1 MIQTSALAGFLAHRP
16 ASPCTAGHRVYSQIW
31 ITAAVVHFSGS
42 IPHQKQMLEA
52 KFSVQDCTTIWG
64 ACRDNGVRSH
74 TCARECRRARH
85 LPKCSLEM
93 LTGAFLSLPVN
104 PSTLVVS
111 WESWETL
118 PHPRPVTWYH
128 HTYDVRTRGE
138 RWPIPGRQGW
148 RQPVQMSVQEV
159 KTGSFDADLLNFQ
172 QQRCVCSNLFI
183 QQTCW
188 TDHQSKIY
196 LNKASFTFSTF
207 FEHMTYC
214 YYHYWCQTPSLP
226 VWRISNQ
233 KTHQCCSLSYRMEA
247 SSEAS
252 KAC

>member
-1 MIQTSALAGFLAHRP
+1 MIQTSALAAFLAHRP

-111 WESWETL
+111 S
-118 PHPRPVTWYH
+118 
-128 HTYDVRTRGE
+128 HT
-138 RWPIPGRQGW
+138 PG
-148 RQPVQMSVQEV
+148 PSPDTITPMMSAQEV
-159 KTGSFDADLLNFQ
+159 KGD
-172 QQRCVCSNLFI
+172 
-183 QQTCW
+183 
-188 TDHQSKIY
+188 QSLVGRDDVNQFRWAFKRW
-196 LNKASFTFSTF
+196 KQEVSTLIF
-207 FEHMTYC
+207 
-214 YYHYWCQTPSLP
+214 
-226 VWRISNQ
+226 
-233 KTHQCCSLSYRMEA
+233 
-247 SSEAS
+247 
-252 KAC
+252 